1 MSYDLTIRGDER
13 YSRATAREALDAS
26 SAARAL
32 DTIEKLETVADVRP
46 LCEIL
51 RS

>member
-1 MSYDLTIRGDER
+1 MTEADL
-13 YSRATAREALDAS
+13 RAKFNECAREAIDEN

-32 DTIEKLETVADVRP
+32 DAIEKLETVADIRP